1 MAALSATT
9 LAPLVEGPQRAPEA
23 PRVARATRRQRRG
36 GGQLSSSVL
45 FVVVLAVTAVLGWN
59 LLGGRL
65 LVMETPSMCPRV
77 CVGALVGE
85 RPLAGPLHVG
95 ELISFH
101 PPGDD
106 AETYTH
112 EVARIL
118 PDGAIETRGIADPGH
133 DPWLI
138 ERSDIVGKVDFTVW
152 ELGWLFKALPLFA
165 VGTLFWVSARP
176 FIGERWRRS
185 WDRGCLTVLTVV
197 PLWLLHPL
205 VRASVIA
212 STLEVPGHPHW
223 ASDSVVDTGIL
234 PAWFAE
240 AGGRAVRVSSTDLGH
255 VSGPLHAH
263 GLFELRQAIALPG
276 WTFTIVALAVASP
289 LLGCIWHI
297 FHGDEALAFPLPR
310 AGYPRRLVQPRRSK
324 FHLLA
329 RPELRSSPVMAY
341 TPDRLRPA
349 DVESLAVTDKSRLLV
364 DADED
369 CVGRRP
375 RQHLVGETRDPMLE
389 TVEMGEDD

>member
-1 MAALSATT
+1 
-9 LAPLVEGPQRAPEA
+9 
-23 PRVARATRRQRRG
+23 
-36 GGQLSSSVL
+36 
-45 FVVVLAVTAVLGWN
+45 
-59 LLGGRL
+59 
-65 LVMETPSMCPRV
+65 MCPRV

-118 PDGAIETRGIADPGH
+118 PDGAIETRGIANPGH

-240 AGGRAVRVSSTDLGH
+240 AGGRAVRVSSDR
-255 VSGPLHAH
+255 PRPC
-263 GLFELRQAIALPG
+263 ER
-276 WTFTIVALAVASP
+276 ASP
-289 LLGCIWHI
+289 CPRFVRVATGHC
-297 FHGDEALAFPLPR
+297 LAGLD
-310 AGYPRRLVQPRRSK
+310 L
-324 FHLLA
+324 H
-329 RPELRSSPVMAY
+329 
-341 TPDRLRPA
+341 D
-349 DVESLAVTDKSRLLV
+349 
-364 DADED
+364 
-369 CVGRRP
+369 RRP
-375 RQHLVGETRDPMLE
+375 RSGVPPPRMYLAHLSWRRGAGFPAPAGGLSPPPSSAAS
-389 TVEMGEDD
+389 